1 MTQRHERSQLIHPSA
16 SPEEAGAIVAALERF
31 RRATA
36 AAAAPSAGPATP
48 HEWSLAAILEGVS
61 GQAEGDARDP
71 WINT

>member
-1 MTQRHERSQLIHPSA
+1 MTRRPQATQLIHPSA

-36 AAAAPSAGPATP
+36 PAAPSGAAARD
-48 HEWSLAAILEGVS
+48 EWSLAAILEGVS
-61 GQAEGDARDP
+61 RQALGDARDP

>member
-1 MTQRHERSQLIHPSA
+1 MTQRRHRTRLIHPSA

-36 AAAAPSAGPATP
+36 APAPSGAAAQQ
-48 HEWSLAAILEGVS
+48 EWSVAAILEGVS
-61 GQAEGDARDP
+61 RQAQGDARDP

>member
-1 MTQRHERSQLIHPSA
+1 MPNHHARPQLISPSA

-36 AAAAPSAGPATP
+36 TPTPPAAAAPD
-48 HEWSLAAILEGVS
+48 EWLNAAILEGVS
-61 GQAEGDARDP
+61 RRAHGVDRDP